1 MNITLYTN
9 DLSAYL
15 AEDEI
20 IDYNDARIARTAGEL
35 SQKSGSE
42 TEYLKRA
49 FEYVRD
55 NIPHSTSIGSN
66 TITVSASEVL
76 EARHGICFA
85 RAHLLAALLR
95 CRSIPAGFCY
105 QKIILDDET
114 APVLVCHG
122 LNAAYIKETDKW
134 IRLDVGS
141 LERFTLEDNALV
153 RPVRPE
159 KGEEDGFTVYPDPD
173 LNILAKLK
181 KNKTRK
187 ELWDDLPTVL
197 AYSAKK

>member
-1 MNITLYTN
+1 MKITLYTN

-42 TEYLKRA
+42 TEYIKRA

-66 TITVSASEVL
+66 TINVSASEVL
-76 EARHGICFA
+76 EARH
-85 RAHLLAALLR
+85 
-95 CRSIPAGFCY
+95 
-105 QKIILDDET
+105 
-114 APVLVCHG
+114 
-122 LNAAYIKETDKW
+122 
-134 IRLDVGS
+134 
-141 LERFTLEDNALV
+141 FTLEDNALV
-153 RPVRPE
+153 CPVRPE

-187 ELWDDLPTVL
+187 ELWDDLPTGL
-197 AYSAKK
+197 AYLAKK